1 MPARH
6 EITGLVLAGGRGRRM
21 GGADKGL
28 VLHDGQPLAQRVIGR
43 LDPQVGRVLVS
54 ANRNLDVYAQW
65 AAVVTDPL
73 PAAFGGPLVGI
84 LAALQRIDTEWLLI
98 APCDLPQLPPNA
110 CERLAAAVGAHA
122 AAYACCAG
130 DPRVHSLLCLLH
142 RRCGAPLHALL
153 EAGEARVG
161 AALQALDAIAV
172 AFDAA
177 ELTNLNT
184 PDELAAVRGAND
196 GRR

>member
-1 MPARH
+1 
-6 EITGLVLAGGRGRRM
+6 
-21 GGADKGL
+21 
-28 VLHDGQPLAQRVIGR
+28 
-43 LDPQVGRVLVS
+43 
-54 ANRNLDVYAQW
+54 
-65 AAVVTDPL
+65 
-73 PAAFGGPLVGI
+73 VGI

-110 CERLAAAVGAHA
+110 CERLAAAVGARP

-130 DPRVHSLLCLLH
+130 NPCNHSLLCLLH
-142 RRCGAPLHALL
+142 RRCGAPLQALL
-153 EAGEARVG
+153 ETGEARVG
-161 AALQALDAIAV
+161 AALRALDAVAV

-184 PDELAAVRGAND
+184 PAELAAVGKANS

>member
-1 MPARH
+1 
-6 EITGLVLAGGRGRRM
+6 M

-43 LDPQVGRVLVS
+43 LEPQVGRVLVS

-142 RRCGAPLHALL
+142 RRCGAPLQALL